1 MKKFW
6 LYFGIFL
13 ACTGIGTIAGII
25 MIILYFME
33 DIKEFISTENSKYSD
48 CNDEKPDLTN
58 ESYIDP
64 QFYDDDTA
72 ERLR

>member
-6 LYFGIFL
+6 FYFGIFL
-13 ACTGIGTIAGII
+13 ACTGIGTVAGII

-33 DIKEFISTENSKYSD
+33 DIKEFISNENSKYSD
-48 CNDEKPDLTN
+48 CNENKSDLSK

-64 QFYDDDTA
+64 QFYDDDTT